1 MAYDAKAIA
10 NYFLEL
16 AKQQG
21 KTIDPM
27 AIQKL
32 VYFAHGWNLALFD
45 RPLITDRIKA
55 WDYGPVIS
63 SLYGEFKE
71 FGNGPITRLARS
83 YEFKENLKLT
93 VIIPSIND
101 YRDSANYEVTKSLL
115 NRVWE
120 VYGDFSAIQLSNM
133 THEDGS
139 PWSTA
144 RRENK
149 EIIDDEV
156 IKRYFSALTK
166 GAEVVAER
174 GA

>member
-16 AKQQG
+16 ANQQG

-32 VYFAHGWNLALFD
+32 VYFAHGWNLAIFD
-45 RPLITDRIKA
+45 TPLITDRIQA
-55 WDYGPVIS
+55 WAYGPVIR

-71 FGNGPITRLARS
+71 FGNGPITRPARS
-83 YEFKENLKLT
+83 AEFKDRK
-93 VIIPSIND
+93 VMIRIPSIND
-101 YRDSANYEVTKSLL
+101 CHDSANYEVTRSIL

-120 VYGDFSAIQLSNM
+120 VYGGFSAIQLSNM

-139 PWSTA
+139 PWSIA
-144 RRENK
+144 RMDNK